1 MYDRHRK
8 CILVSLAVLICLIL
22 ALIIIF
28 THKGKNTNII
38 YNSNKAEVPNN
49 ISIPDNKLIDDR
61 FREIFGGSF
70 YLPEIDIYN
79 PGSNGVKIFK
89 PFATECYKDVQEMKV
104 TQEFETMYSS
114 TPEFYNS
121 VAREVGISPLL
132 KGKFTMGVTLN
143 KMTNFLS
150 SGSVQIKGMSI
161 EISTYVKSTFL
172 DENCFKSSKTEFTDD
187 FMKLFDSLPVII
199 DQPWLSVSWQQYD
212 TFLKTFGSH
221 FVVRVLFGSSVRQ
234 WTFAKSSRQYDK
246 RKILVKACINFNAIV
261 LKLKTCGGIT
271 RDEYKEYKD
280 LYTSNYLDIKG
291 GTDETRN
298 KFRTN
303 KTRQLLEQ
311 ILNEGREFSFPVG
324 YKYKPI
330 WDILLMKF
338 YNNTKRHA
346 ITMNLIQYY
355 YGFKDFGC
363 TLQTSGNTKLRYFEY
378 RKREL
383 KMPIFQCMLINK
395 GCHSGSD
402 CHIGGA
408 GTVTY
413 CYGSSCYD
421 YRYPLLGEKAIN
433 VVIRKYQ
440 EGSYDEGINNSC
452 HYKAPFRA
460 RCSNNYFPP
469 QSIWN
474 GGSISKAWKK

>member
-161 EISTYVKSTFL
+161 EIATYVKSTFL

-303 KTRQLLEQ
+303 KTQQLLEQ

-440 EGSYDEGINNSC
+440 EGSYDEGINNSFD
-452 HYKAPFRA
+452 YKAPFRA